1 MNIHGGTRGLMDA
14 PEAPPASDTVLLE
27 RIAAGE
33 REALTALLARHQR
46 SLYGLALGILAD
58 PREATETVNLVS
70 REVMREARH
79 FSPTHY
85 PVSRWLAYV
94 TRVAALT
101 RLHTR
106 TG

>member
-1 MNIHGGTRGLMDA
+1 MES
-14 PEAPPASDTVLLE
+14 PEAPAASDTVLLE

-58 PREATETVNLVS
+58 PEAAAEIVDLVS
-70 REVMREARH
+70 REVLREARH

-101 RLHTR
+101 RLHVQ